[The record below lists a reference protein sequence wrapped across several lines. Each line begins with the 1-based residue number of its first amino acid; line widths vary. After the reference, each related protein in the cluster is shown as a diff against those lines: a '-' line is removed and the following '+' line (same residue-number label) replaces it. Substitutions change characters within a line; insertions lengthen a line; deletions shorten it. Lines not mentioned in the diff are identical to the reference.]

1 MKKLNK
7 SILGKYTNT
16 FILFIVFI
24 IASIVHPAFLKINN
38 IINILQY
45 ISVTGVMAL
54 GLTLVLIAGEID
66 ISVASISIFAAVFGG
81 LFIKYNSS
89 LLVIFI
95 TLIIGAFL
103 GLINGFIIKYLSIPS
118 FIMTLAMF
126 IIARA
131 GAIGLSGGMI
141 QFPKKLPGY
150 IWVGQGRLLG
160 VPALVIVFLVLSL
173 ITFLFLRYSINGKT
187 LYLVGSNAKAAW
199 LSGIKVGQRKIMVFM
214 FSGIFSSVAGI
225 MGCAQIGQIDPQ
237 QSMQGYELIA
247 ISIAILGGASLRGGE
262 GKIEGTIQAAFI
274 IGILTNIMNLF
285 AISTYAQK
293 IVIGLVLIS
302 VVLFDT
308 TLRQKS
314 GKY

>member
-95 TLIIGAFL
+95 RLIIGAF
-103 GLINGFIIKYLSIPS
+103 
-118 FIMTLAMF
+118 
-126 IIARA
+126 
-131 GAIGLSGGMI
+131 
-141 QFPKKLPGY
+141 
-150 IWVGQGRLLG
+150 
-160 VPALVIVFLVLSL
+160 
-173 ITFLFLRYSINGKT
+173 
-187 LYLVGSNAKAAW
+187 
-199 LSGIKVGQRKIMVFM
+199 
-214 FSGIFSSVAGI
+214 
-225 MGCAQIGQIDPQ
+225 
-237 QSMQGYELIA
+237 
-247 ISIAILGGASLRGGE
+247 
-262 GKIEGTIQAAFI
+262 
-274 IGILTNIMNLF
+274 
-285 AISTYAQK
+285 
-293 IVIGLVLIS
+293 
-302 VVLFDT
+302 
-308 TLRQKS
+308 
-314 GKY
+314 